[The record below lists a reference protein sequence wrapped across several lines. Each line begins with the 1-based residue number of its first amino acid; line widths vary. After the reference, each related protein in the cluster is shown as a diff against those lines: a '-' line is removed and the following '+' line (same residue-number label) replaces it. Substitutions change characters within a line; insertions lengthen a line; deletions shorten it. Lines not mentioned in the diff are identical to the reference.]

1 MLRFCESDRVRF
13 LAHTP
18 LGPRLTEGALHRVR
32 DADSV
37 RRIAAAR
44 GVSPEVAALAWL
56 LALSPQMMVIPGARQ
71 PAIRDSILAT
81 TFQLS
86 ESEFADLSR
95 VPSSG

>member
-44 GVSPEVAALAWL
+44 GVSPEVVALAWL

-71 PAIRDSILAT
+71 PEAIRDS